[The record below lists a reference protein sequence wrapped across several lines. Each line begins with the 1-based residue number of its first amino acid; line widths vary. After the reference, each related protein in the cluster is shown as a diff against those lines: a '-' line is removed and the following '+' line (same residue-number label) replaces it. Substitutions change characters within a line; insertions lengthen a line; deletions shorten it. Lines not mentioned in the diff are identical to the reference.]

1 MAKNLE
7 QIFEEC
13 LERIFQGES
22 IESCIMRYPKEAASL
37 EPLLRTVLGV
47 SNRAATLKPDPEFK
61 ARARMRIDSAWHYA
75 AQHKAVQKAGG
86 FSWQRSWAF
95 ALSAIVLLL
104 FGSVGTAFASAAAM
118 PDEPLYGTKLATE
131 QVQLALTFSEENKAA
146 LHASFAEQRAQE
158 IATMAEEGKSDYL
171 VATAAKLTY
180 QMEQAESAIKRLEL
194 KEAAKPV
201 SMAVTLQPPPPAAEP
216 TVPEAAPAVAPAPTK
231 TTDESA
237 LGVSANETVPEIST
251 DARKTSS
258 KKVKRAWEKLNQS
271 TSKNL
276 EVLEGALNKSADED
290 KPALKRVINKTRETR
305 ERTLKRRIH
314 IKPERPEKPGQDKPK
329 VTPEDQQPAS
339 EEQKPIQHELR
350 PIEPQKPPEQTE
362 TPTPIPDT
370 VQSPDTTNI
379 RPYSPPTPVS
389 PPKREGTNSKSGNTT
404 YQLNNETSIQNGND
418 THIIAPAITPLEID
432 RTISTSPPE
441 NNTK

>member
-22 IESCIMRYPKEAASL
+22 IESCLMRYPKEAARL

-75 AQHKAVQKAGG
+75 AQHKAVQKTGG

-118 PDEPLYGTKLATE
+118 PDEPLYGTKLAAE

-171 VATAAKLTY
+171 VATAARLTY

-201 SMAVTLQPPPPAAEP
+201 SMAVILQPPPPAAEP

-237 LGVSANETVPEIST
+237 LGVSANETVPEMST

-276 EVLEGALNKSADED
+276 EVLEGVLDKSADED
-290 KPALKRVINKTRETR
+290 KPALKRVIDRTKKIR
-305 ERTLKRRIH
+305 ERTLKHRIDT
-314 IKPERPEKPGQDKPK
+314 KPEPRSHKPEKDDEPE
-329 VTPEDQQPAS
+329 VIPEDQQPAT
-339 EEQKPIQHELR
+339 EEQEPVQSTPR

-362 TPTPIPDT
+362 TPKPIPDT
-370 VQSPDTTNI
+370 VQPTDTTNI
-379 RPYSPPTPVS
+379 RPYTTPTPIT
-389 PPKREGTNSKSGNTT
+389 PPKTEDTVRKSRNTT
-404 YQLNNETSIQNGND
+404 DQMKNNNKYS
-418 THIIAPAITPLEID
+418 
-432 RTISTSPPE
+432 
-441 NNTK
+441 K